1 MISFKKTSVTLMLV
15 SLFILNANAQSGLIK
30 EATRQFDMMSYANAI
45 DLFEKA
51 LKKPEK
57 IPDALKLSVKTKLA
71 NSYRLIKDTQ
81 NAERVYREVI
91 GNANSFTGEDSKT
104 VMYYAQAL
112 ASNGKYRESQ
122 EAFQKYMSVQTDDQ
136 RKGFLK
142 IQSTAEKLQK
152 NASSYKIEYLTM
164 NSGKADFS
172 PTYYK
177 NGMIFC
183 SNRGEGGI
191 AKRVFCWDNSAFLDL
206 YFLPDLAA
214 IGGQGASSLGG
225 GSNKAGKLQK
235 AGRTLGNDEYT
246 SPTANDSRTV
256 GTYGGI
262 AIAGGGS
269 YDEVP
274 QSPSNRF
281 SKDLNTKYHEGP
293 AVFTNDAK
301 KVIFT
306 RNNFNNGKYKIS
318 SDGVNK
324 LKIYTADDKT
334 GGWANVKEVP
344 FNSNEY
350 STGHPSITKD
360 DKLVYFVSDMP
371 GGFGGTDIY
380 VVSYNNDSWGTPVNL
395 GKTINTKGNEM
406 FPYVDANNNL
416 YFSSDGHP
424 GLGDLDIF
432 YVDMKNGTPI
442 GRVRNLGAPMNSSK
456 DDFGIITDAERKT
469 GYFSSNRKRGGTD
482 DDIYRF
488 NREGSLWPCSDLI
501 AVVYDAETK
510 MPIEGATVSIDGNG
524 KVLDS
529 KTTDNEGAANVCVDE
544 SGEMIFNASKSGYT
558 ANKVT
563 YTAKGDDAEESGR
576 IEIALTKIKADTVAT
591 NTGGIGEST
600 EQPVNGSANG
610 AYSNNGGTSTN
621 IPLGKGE
628 SIAGKAGTIKGKLKR
643 QRTGEPIEGAVVT
656 LRNDRDGSIQQ
667 VVTGPDGSYE
677 FDVLE
682 GNDYTLEASKDGYGT
697 KGRKIRKVKAG
708 QAYINGDMTMFE
720 TGDVIALENI
730 YYDLNSAKI
739 RLDAQGELTRLVEMM
754 RKYPRM
760 RIEFRSHTDSRGDA
774 NANQMLSEKRTKCA
788 IAWMKKKGIRSSR
801 FVPMGFGESQLV
813 NNCADG
819 VECTEEMHQQNR
831 RTEIKILQ
839 MK

>member
-1 MISFKKTSVTLMLV
+1 MLASFLV
-15 SLFILNANAQSGLIK
+15 INAQAQTGLIK
-30 EATRQFDMMSYANAI
+30 EAGRQFDMMSYANAI
-45 DLFEKA
+45 ELFEKA
-51 LKKPEK
+51 LKKPDK
-57 IPDALKLSVKTKLA
+57 IPDALRLGVKTKLA
-71 NSYRLIKDTQ
+71 NAYRLVKDSQ
-81 NAERVYREVI
+81 NAERVYREIV
-91 GNANSFTGEDSKT
+91 GSATSLAGEDSKT
-104 VMYYAQAL
+104 YMYYAQAL

-122 EAFQKYMSVQTDDQ
+122 DAFQKYMQVQSDDQ

-142 IQSTAEKLQK
+142 LQSNSERLQK

-177 NGMIFC
+177 NGLIFC

-206 YFLPDLAA
+206 YFLPELSS
-214 IGGQGASSLGG
+214 IGGQAASSLGG
-225 GSNKAGKLQK
+225 GSNGGSKIQK
-235 AGRTLGNDEYT
+235 AGRSLGNDEYT
-246 SPTANDSRTV
+246 SPTANDSKTV

-262 AIAGGGS
+262 ALGGFS
-269 YDEVP
+269 NDETAQV
-274 QSPSNRF
+274 PSNRF
-281 SKDLNTKYHEGP
+281 SKGLNTKYHEGP

-306 RNNFNNGKYKIS
+306 RNNFNNGKFKVS

-324 LKIYTADDKT
+324 LKIYTADDKS
-334 GGWANVKEVP
+334 GGWANVQEVP

-380 VVSYNNDSWGTPVNL
+380 VVSYNNGSWGTPVNL

-406 FPYVDANNNL
+406 FPYVDEGNNL

-424 GLGDLDIF
+424 GLGDLDLF
-432 YVDMKNGTPI
+432 YIDMKNGTPI
-442 GRVRNLGAPMNSSK
+442 GKVRNLGAPMNSSK
-456 DDFGIITDAERKT
+456 DDFGIITDKERKQ

-501 AVVYDAETK
+501 AVVYDADTK
-510 MPIEGATVSIDGNG
+510 MPLEGATVSIDGGG
-524 KVLDS
+524 KMLDS
-529 KTTDNEGAANVCVDE
+529 KTTNNEGSANVCVDE
-544 SGEMIFNASKSGYT
+544 NGDLIFNASKVGYV

-563 YTAKGDDAEESGR
+563 YSAKADGDEETGR
-576 IEIALTKIKADTVAT
+576 VEIPLTKIKADTVVA
-591 NTGGIGEST
+591 NTGGETTGNEI
-600 EQPVNGSANG
+600 PVNGDPNS
-610 AYSNNGGTSTN
+610 AYSNNNTSN

-628 SIAGKAGTIKGKLKR
+628 PMAGKASTIKGKLKR
-643 QRTGEPIEGAVVT
+643 QKDGSPIEGAIVT
-656 LRNDRDGSIQQ
+656 LKNDRDGSIQQ

-677 FDVLE
+677 FDVME
-682 GNDYTLEASKDGYGT
+682 GADYTLEASKDGYGT

-708 QAYINGDMTMFE
+708 QAFISGDMSMFE

-739 RLDAQGELTRLVEMM
+739 RLDAQGELTKLVELM

-760 RIEFRSHTDSRGDA
+760 RIEFRSHTDSRGETG
-774 NANQMLSEKRTKCA
+774 ANQMLSEKRAKCA
-788 IAWMKKKGIRSSR
+788 IAWMKKKGIRASR

-813 NNCADG
+813 NQCADG
-819 VECTEEMHQQNR
+819 VECSEELHQQNR